1 LLCKNGRQKVPLDVR
16 ENCFNFKASVGD
28 GKRLLLDLC
37 QSCPSDGDKRA
48 AADRANLLK
57 RSRKLRIWYQS
68 YVDYENG
75 KTYWDR
81 LRQHLDAV
89 VDAGTIVDI
98 KGITPHDSYAHA
110 LVEMRCARE
119 VICNAIKAE
128 REGYD
133 AFVVGHFQD
142 AGLYEARAAV
152 NIPVVALGEASMLYS
167 CQLGQRIGIVTIN
180 TRYIPWFHHQIT
192 KYGLERRVTGIHAMQ
207 FEPGQ
212 ILKAYES
219 EKLAVDV
226 KRLFAEQA
234 RPLVADGVDVLIP
247 GGGIPMLLF
256 SAIHDHKV
264 DGAPVINGI
273 PIAVKMAELA
283 VKLRRLA
290 GLGVSRV
297 SDFIQPP
304 PEILEEFM
312 QHPKGL

>member
-1 LLCKNGRQKVPLDVR
+1 MP
-16 ENCFNFKASVGD
+16 
-28 GKRLLLDLC
+28 
-37 QSCPSDGDKRA
+37 
-48 AADRANLLK
+48 NLLK
-57 RSRKLRIWYQS
+57 GSGKLRIWYQS

-81 LRQHLDAV
+81 LRQHLDAI
-89 VDAGTIVDI
+89 VDPDTTIDI

-119 VICNAIKAE
+119 VICNAVRAE

-133 AFVVGHFQD
+133 AFIIGHFQD
-142 AGLYEARAAV
+142 AGLYEARSAV

-167 CQLGQRIGIVTIN
+167 CQLGQRSGIVTIN

-192 KYGLERRVTGIHAMQ
+192 KYGLERRVTGVHAMQ

-219 EKLAVDV
+219 EKLAGEVE
-226 KRLFAEQA
+226 RLFAEQA
-234 RPLVADGVDVLIP
+234 KPLVAAGVDVLIP

-256 SAIHDHKV
+256 SAIHNHAV
-264 DGAPVINGI
+264 DSAPVINGI
-273 PIAVKMAELA
+273 PIVVKMAELA

-297 SDFIQPP
+297 SDYIQPP
-304 PEILEEFM
+304 PEILEEFLR
-312 QHPKGL
+312 HPKGL